1 MKRFFLWKARAGK
14 RVLLVLSLL
23 LIVSGVIRLGAG
35 TGAAIALEFEAELS
49 NESDLQSAEVDHDIS
64 PELVQLLKDVKQR
77 EEELRARE
85 EAVEAR
91 MQVLALIEAEVGKD
105 INQLEQAE
113 SNLRATI
120 ATANQA
126 AETDIERLTAVYENM
141 KAEQAAVLFARMEP
155 SFAAGFLGRMRP
167 DTAALILAGLD
178 PDLAYSIS
186 VVLAGRNAD
195 VPTENP
201 ER

>member
-1 MKRFFLWKARAGK
+1 MSTKQLPKPRAGK
-14 RVLLVLSLL
+14 RVLLVLSIL
-23 LIVSGVIRLGAG
+23 LIVSGMIRLGAG
-35 TGAAIALEFEAELS
+35 TGAAIALELGDAS
-49 NESDLQSAEVDHDIS
+49 SDENALQSTEPDADIS

-77 EEELRARE
+77 EERLKERE
-85 EAVEAR
+85 DAVEAR

-105 INQLEQAE
+105 LDQLEQAE

-120 ATANQA
+120 SSANQA
-126 AETDIERLTAVYENM
+126 AETDIQRLTAVYENM
-141 KAEQAAVLFARMEP
+141 KSEQAAVLFSRMEP

-167 DTAALILAGLD
+167 DSAAQILAGLE

-195 VPTENP
+195 VPTETLP
-201 ER
+201 Q